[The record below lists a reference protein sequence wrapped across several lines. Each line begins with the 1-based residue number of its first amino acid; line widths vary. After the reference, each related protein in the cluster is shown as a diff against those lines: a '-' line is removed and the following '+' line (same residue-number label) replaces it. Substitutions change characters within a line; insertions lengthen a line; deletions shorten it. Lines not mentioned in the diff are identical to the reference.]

1 MKIVTAVYDQKSE
14 SYGRP
19 IVENTVGAAV
29 RAFEHEA
36 TQGDNALAKFP
47 QDFSLWQIGTYDE
60 LKGEIKSLG
69 TKVNLANA
77 WEIKEANKDRTARV

>member
-1 MKIVTAVYDQKSE
+1 MKIVTAVYDQKAE

-19 IVENTVGAAV
+19 IIEQTVGAAI
-29 RAFEHEA
+29 RAFEHET
-36 TQGDNALAKFP
+36 TQGDNPLGKFP

-60 LKGEIKSLG
+60 LKGELKSLAI
-69 TKVNLANA
+69 KVNLANA